1 MRSSD
6 GQDARGVPRP
16 FRLTS
21 ARTAELR
28 EGGGWISLFG
38 LPFFVAGIFLTRNVL
53 RVVFRMVSR
62 DGVPSHGWVF
72 LLFVLMSLVFLG
84 LGGVLLFGRR
94 WVRLDS
100 GSGSAVRSTG
110 LLFPMRSERRRLSE
124 FNAVVMAFEAGDS
137 DTMDRYPVRLRA
149 TSGKDFLICSP
160 TMFAESRTQA
170 EFLSGFLR
178 LPLADATTDHEVIVS
193 AERARDS
200 LRERL
205 LRGAGQAQSI
215 APPPG
220 MRSQVSRSADKT
232 TIVIPR
238 RKSVAAIVLAAAVS
252 CFLLL
257 VVAPSMW
264 RSLARDEFV
273 FAGLIVL
280 LLGILPFAA
289 ISLSFGAIRNRT
301 VVTGSP
307 AGIVIERE
315 GTWRAQTTTI
325 SADDI
330 LDVDCSTVD
339 GMLESARRSAEL
351 PLAPGP
357 SAFAALRKLVLTKGI
372 IVKSRQGL
380 VTFGEGLAAEE
391 LRFLKSAM
399 TQALAG
405 PTRS

>member
-1 MRSSD
+1 
-6 GQDARGVPRP
+6 
-16 FRLTS
+16 
-21 ARTAELR
+21 
-28 EGGGWISLFG
+28 
-38 LPFFVAGIFLTRNVL
+38 
-53 RVVFRMVSR
+53 
-62 DGVPSHGWVF
+62 
-72 LLFVLMSLVFLG
+72 MSLLFLG

-124 FNAVVMAFEAGDS
+124 FNAVVMGFEAGDG

-160 TMFAESRTQA
+160 TKFAESRTQA

-178 LPLADATTDHEVIVS
+178 LPLADATTDHEVTVS
-193 AERARDS
+193 ADRARDS

-205 LRGAGQAQSI
+205 LRGAAQAESVASPPAMQCEVSQS
-215 APPPG
+215 AG
-220 MRSQVSRSADKT
+220 KAN
-232 TIVIPR
+232 IVIPR
-238 RKSVAAIVLAAAVS
+238 RKSVTAVLLGAAVS

-257 VVAPSMW
+257 VAAPSMW
-264 RSLARDEFV
+264 RSLTRSEFGFV
-273 FAGLIVL
+273 GLIAL

-289 ISLSFGAIRNRT
+289 ISLGFGAIRNRT

-330 LDVDCSTVD
+330 LDVDYSTVD
-339 GMLESARRSAEL
+339 GMLESARRSAGL
-351 PLAPGP
+351 PQAAGP
-357 SAFAALRKLVLTKGI
+357 NAFAALRKLVPTKGI

-391 LRFLKSAM
+391 LRFLKSAV
-399 TQALAG
+399 TKALAG
-405 PTRS
+405 PTRA